1 LGQVLFQRL
10 QRLQQMLSV
19 FFGHAGQCLPAGDIA
34 ALTGLFQS
42 AARGRHEMEKPSAPV
57 GRMRVPFDQPQRL
70 KLVDDAA
77 KRDRLDV
84 EQLREPLF
92 D

>member
-1 LGQVLFQRL
+1 
-10 QRLQQMLSV
+10 
-19 FFGHAGQCLPAGDIA
+19 
-34 ALTGLFQS
+34 
-42 AARGRHEMEKPSAPV
+42 MEKPSAPV